1 MKPCDVNHAARAA
14 GKTGALLL
22 ILLLGCES
30 HDPETQAYIERLQQ
44 IRQQKDQHFAQAPN
58 SPLPEK
64 ARDAFRGL
72 RYFRIDPELRFTLP
86 LYVYAEPDTFGM
98 LTTDGTERQA
108 LRRGFFTFTMNAVAE
123 TLHVYK
129 FLDARPM
136 YQHYLFVPF
145 LDQTAGKE
153 SYGGGRYLDLNEN
166 ESGVY
171 VLDFNTAY
179 NPSCAYGRSEFRCP
193 LPPAEN
199 VLRVAVRAGE
209 KVWK

>member
-1 MKPCDVNHAARAA
+1 MKHSYVNRAA
-14 GKTGALLL
+14 KVAGKASALLL
-22 ILLLGCES
+22 VLFLGCETP
-30 HDPETQAYIERLQQ
+30 DPETQAYIERLQQ
-44 IRQQKDQHFAQAPN
+44 ARQQKDQHFAQAPN

-64 ARDAFRGL
+64 ERGTFSGL

-86 LYVYAEPDTFGM
+86 LQVYAAPDTFGM
-98 LTTDGTERQA
+98 MTTDGTERQA
-108 LRRGFFTFTMNAVAE
+108 LRYGYFSFTIAATAE

-193 LPPAEN
+193 LPPSEN

-209 KVWK
+209 KAWK